1 MKMTESQ
8 KVAAAAWRIRRY
20 ALQMGG
26 KCRGRAISAGA
37 LGYADVLAT
46 AFSHA
51 MTYRPEDPRVGGAR
65 SLPALSWPLRYRLL
79 CRAAGGGHY
88 PGSRTGN
95 LRLRRQPPA
104 DVRHGDLHPGMEMSG
119 GSLGQGCPLPSAWRL
134 GCGRNRARPRVYNS
148 MSDGELDEGS
158 TSGGSDVGG
167 SLWPEQPD

>member
-8 KVAAAAWRIRRY
+8 KSPRRRGVF
-20 ALQMGG
+20 AVTPCKWGSAG
-26 KCRGRAISAGA
+26 GRAISAGA
-37 LGYADVLAT
+37 GLCRCARHRLQPCHDLSPGR
-46 AFSHA
+46 S
-51 MTYRPEDPRVGGAR
+51 RVGGAR

-119 GSLGQGCPLPSAWRL
+119 GSLGQGDCPSPSAWRS
-134 GCGRNRARPRVYNS
+134 GCGRNRARP
-148 MSDGELDEGS
+148 GS
-158 TSGGSDVGG
+158 TTPCPMGSWTKGRPG
-167 SLWPEQPD
+167 RRRCRRLTMA